1 MTETTEYT
9 EVVPPELAGWRLDQ
23 ALAELFPQ
31 FSRSRLKQ
39 WILGG
44 LVTVDDAQLRPRD
57 KLVGG
62 ELVRLSAV
70 LEPIA
75 DAEPEPIPLNVVHE
89 DEELLVID
97 KPAGLVVHPGAGNPG
112 GTMLNALLYHRPALS
127 SLPRA
132 GIVHRLDKDT
142 TGLMVVAATLEAH
155 ASLVR
160 QLEQRSV
167 RREYQAVC
175 QGALTAGGTVD
186 APIGRHP
193 VDRLRMAVRDGGK
206 PARTRYRVIERF
218 PAHTRVLASL
228 ETGRTH
234 QIRVH
239 FAHLRHPL
247 VGDPVYG
254 GRLRL
259 PPGND
264 EGLAASLREFRRQ
277 ALHAG
282 QLEFTHPGSGESVA
296 FESPLPADFEAL
308 LVALRISAGLPEGGR
323 IR

>member
-1 MTETTEYT
+1 MPETTEFT

-39 WILGG
+39 WILAG

-57 KLVGG
+57 KLAGG
-62 ELVRLSAV
+62 ELVHLNAV

-75 DAEPEPIPLNVVHE
+75 DAEPEPIPLTVVHE
-89 DEELLVID
+89 DDDLLVID

-112 GTMLNALLYHRPALS
+112 GTMLNALLHHRPALS

-206 PARTRYRVIERF
+206 PARTRYRVVERF

-239 FAHLRHPL
+239 FAHIRHPL

-259 PPGND
+259 PPGDN
-264 EGLAASLREFRRQ
+264 EALAGTLRGFRRQ

-282 QLEFTHPGSGESVA
+282 QLEFTHPGSGEPVA
-296 FESPLPADFEAL
+296 FEAPLPEDFEAL
-308 LVALRISAGLPEGGR
+308 LLALRVSAGLPEGGR